1 MLSDYKQTVSYLEG
15 GRPKEQTTDDIMRQN
30 VAELQENLQKSYI
43 RIEELVRENENLK
56 KQLFGD
62 EPTGC

>member
-1 MLSDYKQTVSYLEG
+1 MVSVLEG
-15 GRPKEQTTDDIMRQN
+15 GTGKVVSQDEIMKHN
-30 VAELQENLQKSYI
+30 VAELQELLQKSYI

>member
-1 MLSDYKQTVSYLEG
+1 MVSDLEG
-15 GRPKEQTTDDIMRQN
+15 GTGKVVSQDEIMKHN
-30 VAELQENLQKSYI
+30 VAELQELLQKSYI

>member
-1 MLSDYKQTVSYLEG
+1 MVSVLEG
-15 GRPKEQTTDDIMRQN
+15 GTGKVVSQDEIMKHN
-30 VAELQENLQKSYI
+30 VAELQELLQKSYI
-43 RIEELVRENENLK
+43 RIEELISENENLK

>member
-1 MLSDYKQTVSYLEG
+1 MVSVLEG
-15 GRPKEQTTDDIMRQN
+15 GTGKVVSQDEIMKHN
-30 VAELQENLQKSYI
+30 VAELQELLQKSYI
-43 RIEELVRENENLK
+43 RIEELIRENENLK